1 MQGVYRP
8 DTRPFSPAQ
17 WFGKGF
23 GKGSGYARDWEGVG
37 GSSSL
42 APPPLPPPPESS
54 PMRVRFLLEKF
65 HCIIYLDFNPHA
77 LILMQEHVKTC
88 EFECTQC
95 GQSPG
100 RNGSGRVGHYYSET
114 ETASAE
120 AQFRDNETAS
130 SIIADYIIEQ

>member
-1 MQGVYRP
+1 MP
-8 DTRPFSPAQ
+8 ET
-17 WFGKGF
+17 GKE
-23 GKGSGYARDWEGVG
+23 WEG
-37 GSSSL
+37 L
-42 APPPLPPPPESS
+42 APLPPPLPPPPESS

-100 RNGSGRVGHYYSET
+100 RNGSGRVGHYYSES
-114 ETASAE
+114 EAASAE
-120 AQFRDNETAS
+120 AQFLDNE
-130 SIIADYIIEQ
+130 SIIADYIIEQQ